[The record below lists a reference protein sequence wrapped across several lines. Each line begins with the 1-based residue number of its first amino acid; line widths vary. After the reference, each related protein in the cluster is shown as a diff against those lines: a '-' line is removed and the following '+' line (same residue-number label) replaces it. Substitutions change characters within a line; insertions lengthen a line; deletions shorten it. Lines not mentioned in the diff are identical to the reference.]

1 MTTLHASPPRPR
13 RSLIPWLFPAALL
26 PVLAA
31 NAALIYLAIE
41 SKPALVSEH
50 PFEDGRTYNRELEA
64 AAKQTVLGWTA
75 TLEAPRTA
83 NVADRIV
90 FAVLDSAD
98 APITGLVVALR
109 IWRPVGSEG
118 DLRVALVEVAPGRYA
133 APMTIP
139 EPGQWQFDIVATRGD
154 EEFVLGKRIVVQ

>member
-1 MTTLHASPPRPR
+1 MSAAASPRRR
-13 RSLIPWLFPAALL
+13 RSLIPLVFPAAML
-26 PVLAA
+26 PVFVA
-31 NAALIYLAIE
+31 NGLLVYFALH
-41 SKPALVSEH
+41 SMPALVAGH

-133 APMTIP
+133 APVTIP